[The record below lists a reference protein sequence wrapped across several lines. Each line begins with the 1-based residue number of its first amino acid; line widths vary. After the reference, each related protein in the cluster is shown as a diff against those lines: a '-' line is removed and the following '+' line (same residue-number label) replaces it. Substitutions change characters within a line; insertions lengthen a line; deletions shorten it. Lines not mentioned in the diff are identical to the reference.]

1 MFCWDGELTISDDTE
16 GRYVYNVKL
25 VKIHDNIKI
34 TFTILKS
41 KIT

>member
-1 MFCWDGELTISDDTE
+1 MTKFYVARV
-16 GRYVYNVKL
+16 RYVYNVKL

-34 TFTILKS
+34 NFTILKL